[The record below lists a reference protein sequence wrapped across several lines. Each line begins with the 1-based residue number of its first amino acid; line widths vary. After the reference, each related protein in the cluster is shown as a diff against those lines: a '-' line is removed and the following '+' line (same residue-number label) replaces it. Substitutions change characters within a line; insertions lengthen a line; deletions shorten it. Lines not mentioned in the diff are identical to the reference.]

1 MGLDP
6 GFRTCR
12 GGWGA
17 GSSLAGIH
25 ATPQPSFRGCRD
37 SEQGLQQ
44 EGDKERF
51 NFSPFWRLEVQDH
64 SVVEPCTKVTGLKSL
79 ELTKPH
85 SNCCHESIGLNRPIP

>member
-6 GFRTCR
+6 GFRTCS

-25 ATPQPSFRGCRD
+25 ATPHPSFHGCRD

-64 SVVEPCTKVTGLKSL
+64 GVVEPCTKVTELKSL
-79 ELTKPH
+79 ELTTPH
-85 SNCCHESIGLNRPIP
+85 SNCFDESIGLNRPIP